1 MQTQPP
7 DSVGAVTTRA
17 FARVGRTLREKWTL
31 DRLLGIG
38 GMASVYAASH
48 RNGSRAAIKM
58 LHVELSVEPEICARF
73 LREGYVANA
82 VGHPGVARVLD
93 DDVSEDGAA
102 FLVMELLA
110 GETLDARW
118 ERKGQR
124 LFPDEVLPVIDA
136 LLDVLAAA
144 HDKGIIHRDVKP
156 ENVFITHEGA
166 VKLLDFGIARHRDAP
181 GATAT
186 QSGAA
191 LGTPAFMA
199 PEQAMG
205 SASEIG
211 PLTDV
216 WATGAT
222 LFMLL
227 SGEMVHEAKNPNQQL
242 IKSATV
248 PPRSLETVAPHLPHQ
263 VIELVDRALA
273 FEKKDRW
280 PSARAMQEATRAAY
294 EAITG
299 GSVRDAA
306 PLSVPVPRESAA
318 ILDRIRPST
327 ETTGGA
333 GASARAVVA
342 PRPRARRPLAIA
354 GVAATLALVFAA
366 GWLARRG
373 TAVSPGAP
381 TTTTAA
387 ASAPSASVATAPPSA
402 PPTVPSAAPEPP
414 ATAAPAASS
423 DALTARVSVIAQG
436 GVCEITIDDVASG
449 RTPVEEAR
457 VAPGE
462 HRVVCK
468 LPTGGSVARK
478 VRATA
483 GKTAIVSFAMAPVD
497 PMDKRK

>member
-1 MQTQPP
+1 VQTQPP

-31 DRLLGIG
+31 ERLLGVG
-38 GMASVYAASH
+38 GMASVYAATH

-124 LFPDEVLPVIDA
+124 LFPDEVLPVVDA

-156 ENVFITHEGA
+156 ENVFLTHDGA

-216 WATGAT
+216 WAVGAT
-222 LFMLL
+222 LFVLL
-227 SGEMVHEAKNPNQQL
+227 SGETVHEARNPNQQL

-248 PPRSLETVAPHLPHQ
+248 PPRSLATVAPDLPRP
-263 VIELVDRALA
+263 VIDLVDRALA
-273 FEKKDRW
+273 FDKKDRW

-299 GSVRDAA
+299 ASVRDAA
-306 PLSVPVPRESAA
+306 PLSVPAPRESAA
-318 ILDRIRPST
+318 ILGVVRPGT
-327 ETTGGA
+327 ATTGGA
-333 GASARAVVA
+333 GASTRAVPA
-342 PRPRARRPLAIA
+342 PRPVGARRPLAIV
-354 GVAATLALVFAA
+354 GVVATLALVFAA
-366 GWLARRG
+366 GWLARR
-373 TAVSPGAP
+373 SPP
-381 TTTTAA
+381 SPPITTTSATASA
-387 ASAPSASVATAPPSA
+387 ATTMPSATASAPPPPAVESASPVE
-402 PPTVPSAAPEPP
+402 SAAPVASAAPDL
-414 ATAAPAASS
+414 ATAKI
-423 DALTARVSVIAQG
+423 SVIAQG
-436 GVCEITIDDVASG
+436 GTCEISIDDVPTG
-449 RTPVEEAR
+449 RTPVEDAR
-457 VAPGE
+457 VTPGE

-468 LPTGGSVARK
+468 LPAGGSVSRR